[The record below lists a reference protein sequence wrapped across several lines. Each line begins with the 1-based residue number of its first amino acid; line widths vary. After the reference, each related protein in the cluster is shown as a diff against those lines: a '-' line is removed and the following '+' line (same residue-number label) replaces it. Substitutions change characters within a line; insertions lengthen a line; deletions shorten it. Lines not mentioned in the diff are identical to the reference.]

1 MTLVCPPPRLLAILA
16 TLVAAL
22 LLCAPAQAQMPPN
35 PPVDVAKPLSAKVID
50 YDVYTGRFEAVDEVE
65 LRARVSGYLDRVE
78 FEDGAIVE
86 KGDVL
91 FVIDQRPFENAVKRA
106 QASLASA
113 EAGATLASLELDRAT
128 QLLERRVGTEQE
140 VDRTQATLTQSQ
152 ADVGVAQAE
161 LAIAELDLEFT
172 TIRAPITGRISE
184 STVDPGNLVVGGTT
198 GTTMLA
204 KIVSVDPIN
213 FVVTASEADYLRYSR
228 AFQDGTRPS
237 SREFRTPVAVRLMD
251 EDSFAHEGAIDFV
264 SNELDPNSGTVT
276 ARAVIENPDRIIVP
290 GVFGRMRIAG
300 SGEYDALLVP
310 DEAVLSDQSAKILL
324 TVDESGTVGVAVVE
338 LGPLYRGLRV
348 IRKGL
353 EPEMRVIVAGVQRA
367 RPGQTVTPQEVTLEF
382 EE

>member
-324 TVDESGTVGVAVVE
+324 TVDYGDAH
-338 LGPLYRGLRV
+338 
-348 IRKGL
+348 
-353 EPEMRVIVAGVQRA
+353 RA
-367 RPGQTVTPQEVTLEF
+367 ALV
-382 EE
+382 

>member
-1 MTLVCPPPRLLAILA
+1 MTLVCPHPRLLAILA

-106 QASLASA
+106 EASLASA

-251 EDSFAHEGAIDFV
+251 EDSFVHEGAIDFV

-300 SGEYDALLVP
+300 SSEYDALLVP

-324 TVDESGTVGVAVVE
+324 TVDEGGTVGVAVVE